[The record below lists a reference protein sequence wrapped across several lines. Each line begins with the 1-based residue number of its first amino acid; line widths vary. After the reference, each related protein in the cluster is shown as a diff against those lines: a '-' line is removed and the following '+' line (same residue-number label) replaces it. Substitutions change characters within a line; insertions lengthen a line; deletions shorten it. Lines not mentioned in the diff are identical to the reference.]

1 MVKSEY
7 NLIFDPLFRTMN
19 YIVIDNIIEFRATT
33 TITKDIKTSVGIV
46 KFENCRISG
55 GVRIQFRWGIKLVNC
70 TIERSC
76 FIRRDLINCEY
87 TAQDVLIIRSDQEM
101 VEFNSVYIHANNCN
115 NAIVGLN
122 GSESIRI
129 VGTKN
134 FLEICGDNHAIEARG
149 SAYIRTNSDL
159 IIRSSGS
166 AIFVDYNSFLEMTID
181 SKKNEFNLQNKGF
194 EAFGISKIHIT
205 DTRFINETSD
215 QRTTINFSSKPFNW
229 SDKRILNT
237 KPIKGF
243 RLIDINL
250 ITKETVYKT
259 EFKIELSDGEYQYP
273 LIINRW
279 KVSNPTDRQ
288 QSVFKN
294 AIEGF
299 AGDLILNP
307 HSSIEIERFFRLP
320 EDSVLTVEG
329 NVKIE
334 HSLINCSNVT
344 LTNSIMRDTTIWES
358 VLKLNGPVI
367 DQNFI
372 QQVN

>member
-1 MVKSEY
+1 
-7 NLIFDPLFRTMN
+7 MN

-33 TITKDIKTSVGIV
+33 TITENVKTSVGIV
-46 KFENCRISG
+46 KFENCRISA

-87 TAQDVLIIRSDQEM
+87 TSQDVLIIRSDQEM

-115 NAIVGLN
+115 NAIVELG
-122 GSESIRI
+122 GQESITI

-134 FLEICGDNHAIEARG
+134 FLEIYGGNHAIESRG
-149 SAYIRTNSDL
+149 SVYIRTNSDL
-159 IIRSSGS
+159 IIKSSGS
-166 AIFVDYNSFLEMTID
+166 AISVDYNSFLEMTID

-194 EAFGISKIHIT
+194 EAFGISRIHIT

-215 QRTTINFSSKPFNW
+215 QRTTINFSSKSFNW

-243 RLIDINL
+243 KCIDINL

-259 EFKIELSDGEYQYP
+259 EFKIELSNGEYQYP
-273 LIINRW
+273 LITNRW

-294 AIEGF
+294 SIEGF
-299 AGDLILNP
+299 AGDLIINP

-344 LTNSIMRDTTIWES
+344 LKNSVMRDTTIWES

-367 DQNFI
+367 DQNFM

>member
-1 MVKSEY
+1 MVKSEHI
-7 NLIFDPLFRTMN
+7 LIFDPLFRTMN

-33 TITKDIKTSVGIV
+33 TITANVKTSVGIV

-87 TAQDVLIIRSDQEM
+87 TSQDVLIIRSDQEM

-115 NAIVGLN
+115 SAIVGL
-122 GSESIRI
+122 SEHESITI

-149 SAYIRTNSDL
+149 SIYIRTNSDL
-159 IIRSSGS
+159 IIKSSGS
-166 AIFVDYNSFLEMTID
+166 AIFTDYDTFFELTAD

-194 EAFGISKIHIT
+194 EAFGKTKILIT
-205 DTRFINETSD
+205 DTRFFAETSD
-215 QRTTINFSSKPFNW
+215 QRSTINFSSKSFNW

-237 KPIKGF
+237 EPIKGF
-243 RLIDINL
+243 KCIDINL

-259 EFKIELSDGEYQYP
+259 EFKIELSNGEYNYP

-279 KVSNPTDRQ
+279 NVSNPTDRQ

-294 AIEGF
+294 SIEGF

-307 HSSIEIERFFRLP
+307 HSSIETERLFRLP

-344 LTNSIMRDTTIWES
+344 LTNSVMKDTVIWES

-367 DQNFI
+367 DGNFI